1 MRCVIF
7 RLGIVLCLE
16 KGRLLLANGAQLMEN
31 VYFCIFKSA
40 KRSMGLFLKSCL
52 TFVGVLSLSVSPVA
66 AQRLPRETSGATKAL
81 KGDSTTINDRLQ
93 QLATRLMRNKQGSVI
108 AIEPSTGRI
117 LALVSRNRVDEGI
130 NRAVSAVYSPGSTF
144 KVAQALAMYSE
155 GVLPADKTYPCHK
168 GFYFN
173 RIHIG
178 CHEHRSPLSLVQAL
192 GQSCNSYFCKA
203 FQEMVDDCKTY
214 LTKYRAINT
223 WAKYMRSMGLGH
235 PLGVDLPDEAGGT
248 IPDSASL
255 NSHHGNWNG
264 TTIMWVGMGQGEV
277 KTTSLQLC
285 NLAALIANRGYYFI
299 PHIHDSAAHGQLDA
313 KFTTPVKAMG
323 TAEAYRLV
331 VQGMRACVTSGTA
344 ASINTPAYAICG
356 KTGTAENEGHDHS
369 IFMGFAPMNSPRIAV
384 SVYVENGGFGA
395 DLAAPLASL
404 VIEQYLTGHLSAA
417 SEKKA
422 SRLENK
428 TVKVTPVEVPIS
440 FDDL

>member
-1 MRCVIF
+1 MR
-7 RLGIVLCLE
+7 L
-16 KGRLLLANGAQLMEN
+16 
-31 VYFCIFKSA
+31 S
-40 KRSMGLFLKSCL
+40 LKSCL
-52 TFVGVLSLSVSPVA
+52 IYVSALWWVAIPVSSQHLPSEASVVA
-66 AQRLPRETSGATKAL
+66 KAQS
-81 KGDSTTINDRLQ
+81 GDSLTLNHALQ
-93 QLATRLMRNKQGSVI
+93 QLATRLMRNKQGSII

-117 LALVSRNRVDEGI
+117 LALVSHDRIDQGI

-144 KVAQALAMYSE
+144 KVAQALTMHSE
-155 GVLPADKTYPCHK
+155 GVLPSDKTYPCNK

-173 RIHIG
+173 HIHIG
-178 CHEHRSPLSLVQAL
+178 CHEHRSPLALVQAL

-203 FQEMVDDCKTY
+203 FQEMVDNRKTY
-214 LTKYRAINT
+214 PTKYRAVNT
-223 WAKYMRSMGLGH
+223 WAKYMHSMGLGR
-235 PLGVDLPDEAGGT
+235 PLGADLPHEAGGT
-248 IPDSASL
+248 IPDSSSL
-255 NSHHGNWNG
+255 NLHHGNWNG

-299 PHIHDSAAHGQLDA
+299 PHIHDPTAYAPLDP
-313 KFTTPVKAMG
+313 KFTTPIKSMG
-323 TAEAYRLV
+323 TPEAYRLV
-331 VQGMRACVTSGTA
+331 VKGMRACVTGGTA

-369 IFMGFAPMNSPRIAV
+369 IFMGFAPMDTPRIAV

-404 VIEQYLTGHLSAA
+404 VIEQYLTGHLSAP